1 MPRGGVFGQAVL
13 RVGRAGYR
21 GGMTSEGGSE
31 DGPTLADVLAA
42 INAVAAVQREHGETL
57 AGHGTTLGAL
67 SERSETQGEALTG
80 LKADL
85 EGLRF
90 DFAARSELDE
100 ARHNDIMQIL
110 ETVSDMAHAHH
121 AQLAGLP
128 EDIGG
133 DIRAAEARV
142 TSRLEDLRRAVHA
155 LKTDFVR
162 HANNPDAHHGH
173 AA

>member
-1 MPRGGVFGQAVL
+1 M
-13 RVGRAGYR
+13 
-21 GGMTSEGGSE
+21 SE
-31 DGPTLADVLAA
+31 PTIGDVLAA
-42 INAVAAVQREHGETL
+42 VQALAAKLDAQGETL
-57 AGHGTTLGAL
+57 AGHGLAL
-67 SERSETQGEALTG
+67 EALNTKVDAQGATLTG
-80 LKADL
+80 HSQALKTLA
-85 EGLRF
+85 F
-90 DFAARSELDE
+90 NFAARAELDE
-100 ARHNDIMQIL
+100 SRHAEVTQAL
-110 ETVSDMAHAHH
+110 EALADLAHTHH

-162 HANNPDAHHGH
+162 HTNDPHAHHRHGN

>member
-1 MPRGGVFGQAVL
+1 MQDEP
-13 RVGRAGYR
+13 
-21 GGMTSEGGSE
+21 GSE
-31 DGPTLADVLAA
+31 PTLAQVLAA
-42 INAVAAVQREHGETL
+42 VEALAAQAGRIDGKLDALNTTVDAQGATL
-57 AGHGTTLGAL
+57 AGHSQALETLA
-67 SERSETQGEALTG
+67 
-80 LKADL
+80 
-85 EGLRF
+85 F
-90 DFAARSELDE
+90 NFAARAELDE
-100 ARHNDIMQIL
+100 SRHAEVTQAFEALADL
-110 ETVSDMAHAHH
+110 AHTHH

-162 HANNPDAHHGH
+162 HTNDPHAHHRHGN

>member
-1 MPRGGVFGQAVL
+1 
-13 RVGRAGYR
+13 
-21 GGMTSEGGSE
+21 MTSEGGPE
-31 DGPTLADVLAA
+31 PTLADVLAA
-42 INAVAAVQREHGETL
+42 INAVAATQQRHGEALAQHGETL
-57 AGHGTTLGAL
+57 AQHTETLERLAL
-67 SERSETQGEALTG
+67 NFEAR
-80 LKADL
+80 A
-85 EGLRF
+85 
-90 DFAARSELDE
+90 ELDE
-100 ARHNDIMQIL
+100 SRHTEITQTLDAL
-110 ETVSDMAHAHH
+110 ADLAHTHS

-162 HANNPDAHHGH
+162 HTADPDAHHRHGN